1 MEKPKGLEHLSD
13 EHIENRKQYRMST
26 YSYLEW
32 VRNMIDNDLKKFIFE
47 EWEPLSKEERL
58 KYIYD
63 KYNEE
68 LVKIEKYIDPELW
81 KEDLSEIEF
90 LRHYIKELL
99 KTFYDN
105 RKFSEV
111 FQNQEVKERFLEL
124 MKKYLYTDNENFN
137 YISSVWIVWV
147 FYEKYPKH
155 NWILTVEEIDE
166 LLDKWLAEQ
175 KKD

>member
-1 MEKPKGLEHLSD
+1 MEKPKWLEHLSD
-13 EHIENRKQYRMST
+13 EHLEHRMQIRKE
-26 YSYLEW
+26 SYMYIEW
-32 VRNMIDNDLKKFIFE
+32 VRNMIDNDLKNFIFE
-47 EWEPLSKEERL
+47 EWNWELNMDDKL
-58 KYIYD
+58 KFFYD
-63 KYNEE
+63 DINEE

-81 KEDLSEIEF
+81 KEDLAEIEF
-90 LRHYIKELL
+90 LRYYIKELL

-111 FQNQEVKERFLEL
+111 FENKEWKENFLIL
-124 MKKYLYTDNENFN
+124 MKKYLYTEDDNYRSN
-137 YISSVWIVWV
+137 VWV
-147 FYEKYPKH
+147 IGLFYKKYPKH